1 MSALESVPVIDIQ
14 DYHNPATKDRFI
26 KELGDAMKYY
36 GFVRVKGHQ
45 VDPSITGP
53 AYDVATRFFAQQDD
67 IKNNYIVEGGVGQRG
82 FTLYLSESAKG
93 NDKPDLKEFLACW
106 QRIRAK

>member
-45 VDPSITGP
+45 VDPFNYRTCLRCSNAFLCT
-53 AYDVATRFFAQQDD
+53 TR
-67 IKNNYIVEGGVGQRG
+67 
-82 FTLYLSESAKG
+82 
-93 NDKPDLKEFLACW
+93 
-106 QRIRAK
+106 

>member
-45 VDPSITGP
+45 VTL
-53 AYDVATRFFAQQDD
+53 RLQDLP
-67 IKNNYIVEGGVGQRG
+67 
-82 FTLYLSESAKG
+82 TM
-93 NDKPDLKEFLACW
+93 
-106 QRIRAK
+106 